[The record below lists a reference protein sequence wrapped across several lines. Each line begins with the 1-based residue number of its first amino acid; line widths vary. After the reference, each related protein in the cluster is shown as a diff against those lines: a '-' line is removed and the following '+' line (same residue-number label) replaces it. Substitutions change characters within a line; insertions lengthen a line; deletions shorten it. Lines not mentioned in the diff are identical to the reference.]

1 MWFKEGHLACKTAS
15 QIPSVHF
22 MGLSL
27 TCSNYRLVGWSLMSL
42 FSTNT
47 AISETTAITEN
58 LANTKK
64 LKALA
69 ADFHDFK
76 ENNAF

>member
-1 MWFKEGHLACKTAS
+1 
-15 QIPSVHF
+15 
-22 MGLSL
+22 
-27 TCSNYRLVGWSLMSL
+27 MSL